1 MDKAWEVLLLKH
13 SDRFM
18 VGSDTWVN
26 SQWSDYDRLIASNRE
41 WLAMLPR
48 AAAEAIAYKNAERLF
63 EIKVTDDLLG
73 QR

>member
-26 SQWSDYDRLIASNRE
+26 SQWDRYDELIASNRA

-48 AAAEAIAYKNAERLF
+48 GAAEAIAFRNAERLF
-63 EIKVTDDLLG
+63 GIDVSNN
-73 QR
+73 Q